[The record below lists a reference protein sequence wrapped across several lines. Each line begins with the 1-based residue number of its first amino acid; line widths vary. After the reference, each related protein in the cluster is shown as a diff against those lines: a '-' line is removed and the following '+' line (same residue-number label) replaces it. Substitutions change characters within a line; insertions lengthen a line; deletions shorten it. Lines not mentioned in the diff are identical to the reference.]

1 MMADTYGDITPFST
15 ILWVSLTNRK
25 SLSIATSQASLLQL
39 GGGTICPHLCVTA
52 EIPYLVL
59 LDEEKKTC
67 DIFELTVVPFETRI
81 TKANELKMEK
91 YTHFLTDINPNFRT
105 TVRVTPFEIGSRG
118 LITSENRNIS
128 YALE

>member
-1 MMADTYGDITPFST
+1 MADTSITPLST

-67 DIFELTVVPFETRI
+67 DIFELTVPFETRI
-81 TKANELKMEK
+81 TKANELKICE
-91 YTHFLTDINPNFRT
+91 T
-105 TVRVTPFEIGSRG
+105 RVE
-118 LITSENRNIS
+118 LNITM
-128 YALE
+128 